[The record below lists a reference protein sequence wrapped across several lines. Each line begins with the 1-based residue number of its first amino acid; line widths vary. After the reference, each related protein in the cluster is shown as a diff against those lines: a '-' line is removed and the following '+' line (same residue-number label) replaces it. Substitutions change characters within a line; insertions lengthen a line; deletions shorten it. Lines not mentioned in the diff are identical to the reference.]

1 MASQLITTLVD
12 DIDGSDAAE
21 TVSFSL
27 DGVDYAID
35 LSTVNAAA
43 LRRAIASWASAG
55 RRMGGAPTSRR
66 VLKPVGD
73 SRGALIRAWAAREG
87 LAVPARGRIPRDLQ
101 RQYDAAH

>member
-1 MASQLITTLVD
+1 MASQTITTLVD
-12 DIDGSDAAE
+12 DIDGSDASE

-27 DGVDYAID
+27 DGIDYVID
-35 LSTVNAAA
+35 LSQANAAA
-43 LRRAIASWASAG
+43 MRRALGSWASAG
-55 RRMGGAPTSRR
+55 RRLDGGPSLHR

-87 LAVPARGRIPRDLQ
+87 LAVPARGRIPKEVQ